1 MAMAKFAV
9 VEQSLV
15 VARPPASF
23 APMGHSNMVGFQFN
37 PALALYIPIVQ
48 KWQATHGYFENAFR
62 SSYVGAVI
70 RVDFVARHGGD
81 PETANELSA
90 FVYMNWYHNDL
101 AINWQKVI
109 YAKDHKMPAHFY
121 HTVGCN
127 YWILCQNMKPRTM
140 EQVAE
145 EKTVALEKQGITI
158 IDGNGA
164 NAKLLEKLS
173 CNLCKIDDLEC
184 ENEDLECEKDM
195 LQEHITECEEELS
208 CNLCKMEDLECEN
221 SMLQERIIECE
232 EELNL
237 ANLANQNKMLD
248 LSQELGVLQGKRLK
262 AILDNNEQS
271 KNLEAAYAKIEK
283 LEETIQLHE
292 KNSVHSCS
300 VSGLSEDINT
310 LRAREVSS
318 QEAPKEAIVK
328 FNCNA
333 CSARVWFTSGKE
345 TFADKKHLC
354 HTCFVK
360 TGAWLQ

>member
-9 VEQSLV
+9 VEQSSV
-15 VARPPASF
+15 VARPQASF

-48 KWQATHGYFENAFR
+48 KWQATNGYFENAFR

-173 CNLCKIDDLEC
+173 CNLCKI
-184 ENEDLECEKDM
+184 
-195 LQEHITECEEELS
+195 
-208 CNLCKMEDLECEN
+208 EDLECEN

-232 EELNL
+232 EELKL

-262 AILDNNEQS
+262 TMLDHNEQS

-318 QEAPKEAIVK
+318 QEAPKEAIVS

>member
-9 VEQSLV
+9 VEQSSV
-15 VARPPASF
+15 VAHPPAVF
-23 APMGHSNMVGFQFN
+23 APMADSNMVGFQFN

-62 SSYVGAVI
+62 SSYVGAVV

-81 PETANELSA
+81 PESADELSA

-109 YAKDHKMPAHFY
+109 YAKDPKMPAHFY

-140 EQVAE
+140 EQVVE
-145 EKTVALEKQGITI
+145 EKKVVLEKQGITI
-158 IDGNGA
+158 IDSNGA

-173 CNLCKIDDLEC
+173 KNLSTI
-184 ENEDLECEKDM
+184 EN
-195 LQEHITECEEELS
+195 
-208 CNLCKMEDLECEN
+208 LECEN
-221 SMLQERIIECE
+221 SMLQERITECE
-232 EELNL
+232 EELKL

-262 AILDNNEQS
+262 TMLDHNEQS

-292 KNSVHSCS
+292 KNNVPSCG
-300 VSGLSEDINT
+300 VSAGLSEKKDINA
-310 LRAREVSS
+310 LHAREVSS
-318 QEAPKEAIVK
+318 QEGPKEAIVS

>member
-9 VEQSLV
+9 VEQSSV

-184 ENEDLECEKDM
+184 EKD
-195 LQEHITECEEELS
+195 
-208 CNLCKMEDLECEN
+208 
-221 SMLQERIIECE
+221 MLQERIIECE

-237 ANLANQNKMLD
+237 ANLANQNKILG
-248 LSQELGVLQGKRLK
+248 LNQELGILQGKRLK

-310 LRAREVSS
+310 LRASEVSS
-318 QEAPKEAIVK
+318 QEGPKEAIVK

-333 CSARVWFTSGKE
+333 CSAPVSFISGKE

>member
-1 MAMAKFAV
+1 VDKIAFD
-9 VEQSLV
+9 
-15 VARPPASF
+15 
-23 APMGHSNMVGFQFN
+23 
-37 PALALYIPIVQ
+37 PALALYIPVVK
-48 KWQATHGYFENAFR
+48 KWQASHEYFQNAFW
-62 SSYVGAVI
+62 SSYVGDVS

-81 PETANELSA
+81 PETSDELSA
-90 FVYMNWYHNDL
+90 FVYLNWYYNDL
-101 AINWQKVI
+101 SVNWQKVI
-109 YAKDHKMPAHFY
+109 FAKDPKMPAHFY
-121 HTVGCN
+121 HTVGHN

-145 EKTVALEKQGITI
+145 EKKVTLAKQGITI

-173 CNLCKIDDLEC
+173 KNLSAI
-184 ENEDLECEKDM
+184 EDLEG
-195 LQEHITECEEELS
+195 
-208 CNLCKMEDLECEN
+208 EN

-232 EELNL
+232 EERKL
-237 ANLANQNKMLD
+237 ANLANQNKILDLNHEIGVVQGKHIKDMLD
-248 LSQELGVLQGKRLK
+248 R
-262 AILDNNEQS
+262 NEQS

-283 LEETIQLHE
+283 LEETIRLHE
-292 KNSVHSCS
+292 KNNVPSCS

-318 QEAPKEAIVK
+318 QEAPKEAIVS

>member
-1 MAMAKFAV
+1 MAMAKFVV
-9 VEQSLV
+9 VEQSSV
-15 VARPPASF
+15 VAHPPASF
-23 APMGHSNMVGFQFN
+23 ATMGHSNMVGFQFN

-48 KWQATHGYFENAFR
+48 KWQATHYYFENAFR

-184 ENEDLECEKDM
+184 EN
-195 LQEHITECEEELS
+195 
-208 CNLCKMEDLECEN
+208 
-221 SMLQERIIECE
+221 SMLKERITECE

-237 ANLANQNKMLD
+237 ANLANQNKILG
-248 LSQELGVLQGKRLK
+248 LNQELGILQGKRLK

-292 KNSVHSCS
+292 KNNVHSCS

-310 LRAREVSS
+310 LRASEVSS
-318 QEAPKEAIVK
+318 QEGPKEAIVK

-333 CSARVWFTSGKE
+333 CSAPVSFISGKE

>member
-1 MAMAKFAV
+1 MAMAKFVV
-9 VEQSLV
+9 VEQSSV
-15 VARPPASF
+15 VAHPPASF
-23 APMGHSNMVGFQFN
+23 ATMGHSNMVGFQFN

-48 KWQATHGYFENAFR
+48 KWQATHDYFENAFR
-62 SSYVGAVI
+62 SSYVGTVI

-184 ENEDLECEKDM
+184 EN
-195 LQEHITECEEELS
+195 
-208 CNLCKMEDLECEN
+208 

-237 ANLANQNKMLD
+237 ANLANQNKILG
-248 LSQELGVLQGKRLK
+248 LNQELGILQGKRLK

-292 KNSVHSCS
+292 KNNVHSCS

-310 LRAREVSS
+310 LRASEVSS
-318 QEAPKEAIVK
+318 QEGPKEAIVK

-333 CSARVWFTSGKE
+333 CSAPVSFISGKE

>member
-1 MAMAKFAV
+1 
-9 VEQSLV
+9 
-15 VARPPASF
+15 
-23 APMGHSNMVGFQFN
+23 
-37 PALALYIPIVQ
+37 
-48 KWQATHGYFENAFR
+48 
-62 SSYVGAVI
+62 
-70 RVDFVARHGGD
+70 
-81 PETANELSA
+81 
-90 FVYMNWYHNDL
+90 MNWYHNDL

-173 CNLCKIDDLEC
+173 CNLCKI
-184 ENEDLECEKDM
+184 
-195 LQEHITECEEELS
+195 
-208 CNLCKMEDLECEN
+208 EDLECEN
-221 SMLQERIIECE
+221 SMLQERITECE

-237 ANLANQNKMLD
+237 ANLANQNKILG
-248 LSQELGVLQGKRLK
+248 LNQELGILQGKRLK
-262 AILDNNEQS
+262 AIIDNNEQS

-292 KNSVHSCS
+292 KNNVHSCS

-310 LRAREVSS
+310 LRASEVSS
-318 QEAPKEAIVK
+318 QEGPKEAIVK

-333 CSARVWFTSGKE
+333 CSAPVSFISGKE

>member
-1 MAMAKFAV
+1 MAMAKFVV
-9 VEQSLV
+9 VEQSSV
-15 VARPPASF
+15 VAHPPASF
-23 APMGHSNMVGFQFN
+23 ATMGHSNMVGFQFN

-48 KWQATHGYFENAFR
+48 KWQATHDYFENAFR
-62 SSYVGAVI
+62 SSYVGTVI

-173 CNLCKIDDLEC
+173 CNLCKI
-184 ENEDLECEKDM
+184 
-195 LQEHITECEEELS
+195 
-208 CNLCKMEDLECEN
+208 EDLECEN
-221 SMLQERIIECE
+221 SMLQERITECE

-237 ANLANQNKMLD
+237 ANLANQNKILG
-248 LSQELGVLQGKRLK
+248 LNQEIGILQGKRLK
-262 AILDNNEQS
+262 AIIDNNEQS

-292 KNSVHSCS
+292 KNNVHSCS

-310 LRAREVSS
+310 LRASEVSS
-318 QEAPKEAIVK
+318 QEGPKEAIVK

-333 CSARVWFTSGKE
+333 CSAPVSFISGKE

-360 TGAWLQ
+360 TGAWLH

>member
-1 MAMAKFAV
+1 MAMAKFVV
-9 VEQSLV
+9 VEQSSV
-15 VARPPASF
+15 VAHPPASF
-23 APMGHSNMVGFQFN
+23 ATMGHSNMVGFQFN

-48 KWQATHGYFENAFR
+48 KWQATHDYFENAFR
-62 SSYVGAVI
+62 SSYVGTVI

-173 CNLCKIDDLEC
+173 CNLCKI
-184 ENEDLECEKDM
+184 
-195 LQEHITECEEELS
+195 
-208 CNLCKMEDLECEN
+208 EDLECEN
-221 SMLQERIIECE
+221 SMLQERITECE

-237 ANLANQNKMLD
+237 ANLANQNKILG
-248 LSQELGVLQGKRLK
+248 LNQELGILQGKRLK
-262 AILDNNEQS
+262 AIIDNNEQS

-292 KNSVHSCS
+292 KNNVHSCS

-310 LRAREVSS
+310 LRASEVSS
-318 QEAPKEAIVK
+318 QEGPKEAIVK

-333 CSARVWFTSGKE
+333 CSAPVSFISGKE

>member
-1 MAMAKFAV
+1 MAMAKFVV
-9 VEQSLV
+9 VEQSSV
-15 VARPPASF
+15 VAHPPASF
-23 APMGHSNMVGFQFN
+23 ATMGHSNMVGFQFN

-48 KWQATHGYFENAFR
+48 KWQATHDYFENAFR
-62 SSYVGAVI
+62 SSYVGTVI

-173 CNLCKIDDLEC
+173 CNLCKI
-184 ENEDLECEKDM
+184 
-195 LQEHITECEEELS
+195 
-208 CNLCKMEDLECEN
+208 EDLECEN
-221 SMLQERIIECE
+221 SMLQERITECE

-237 ANLANQNKMLD
+237 ANLANQNKILG
-248 LSQELGVLQGKRLK
+248 LNQELGILQGKRLK
-262 AILDNNEQS
+262 AIIDNNEQS

-292 KNSVHSCS
+292 KNNVHSCS

-310 LRAREVSS
+310 LRASEISS
-318 QEAPKEAIVK
+318 QEGPKEAIVK

-333 CSARVWFTSGKE
+333 CSAPVSFISGKE

>member
-9 VEQSLV
+9 VEQSSV
-15 VARPPASF
+15 VAHPPASF
-23 APMGHSNMVGFQFN
+23 ATMGHSNMVGFQFN

-48 KWQATHGYFENAFR
+48 KWQATHDYFENAFR
-62 SSYVGAVI
+62 SSYVGTVI

-173 CNLCKIDDLEC
+173 CNLCKI
-184 ENEDLECEKDM
+184 
-195 LQEHITECEEELS
+195 
-208 CNLCKMEDLECEN
+208 EDLECEN

-237 ANLANQNKMLD
+237 ANLANQNKILG
-248 LSQELGVLQGKRLK
+248 LNQELGILQGKRLK
-262 AILDNNEQS
+262 AIIDNNEQS

-292 KNSVHSCS
+292 KNNVHSCS

-310 LRAREVSS
+310 LRASEVSS
-318 QEAPKEAIVK
+318 QEGPKEAIVK

-333 CSARVWFTSGKE
+333 CSAPVSFISGKE